1 MLLDDFNF
9 VVVYK
14 RDDGHFIKRGYD
26 SLSYTLEQ
34 VNFML
39 QFSSTNF
46 ISAMVYDCSR
56 YNLWCR
62 YDEIKL
68 LYVYTKLSTGEI
80 TKRIAG
86 KYDDHREILK

>member
-1 MLLDDFNF
+1 MLWNDFDF

-14 RDDGHFIKRGYD
+14 RDDEYFIKRGYD
-26 SLSYTLEQ
+26 LLEYALKQ
-34 VNFML
+34 VDFML
-39 QFSSTNF
+39 RFSSTNF

-56 YNLWCR
+56 YNHWCR

-68 LYVYTKLSTGEI
+68 LYIYTKSLTGEI
-80 TKRIAG
+80 TKRLAG